1 MPRGRAANG
10 SGTQPHLRP
19 DGRWEIRYTAGIDPG
34 SGKLIRKSLYGK
46 TSEEVAKRLR
56 EITAAVDAGTWQ
68 EPQRMPLG
76 EWLDTWLS
84 EYCMGVK
91 PSTLKTYG
99 DVVKNH
105 IKPAL
110 GAVKLCELQPHM
122 VQRFLNSLHRG
133 ASPLSAKS
141 IKKSIKNVHGVLSK
155 ALAEAVRVKYLAV
168 NPSTGCILPKVTRE
182 EIHPLEAE
190 EIARFLEAIKGS
202 PFESLFF
209 VAINTGMRISELLGL
224 RWSRVDFKKGT
235 IKVDAQLLCLR
246 GKGTRRTLGPTKN
259 GKPRTFRAAPAVMEC
274 LRAVERRQKERRLRA
289 GKVWS
294 NPLGLVFTGETG
306 GDIPHI
312 TIEHHFARALAA
324 AGIGEHRFHDLRHTF
339 TVEAIKAGVDV
350 KTLSAM
356 LGHSSVAFTLDVYGH
371 VTGAM
376 QDEAANRLQALIDS
390 RKA

>member
-10 SGTQPHLRP
+10 SGTQPRLRP

-34 SGKLIRKSLYGK
+34 TGKLIRKSLYGR
-46 TSEEVAKRLR
+46 TSEEVARKLR
-56 EITAAVDAGTWQ
+56 GITAAVDAGTWQ
-68 EPQRMPLG
+68 EPKRMPLA
-76 EWLDTWLS
+76 EWLDTWLA
-84 EYCMGVK
+84 EYCIGVK
-91 PSTLKTYG
+91 PSTLKTYS

-110 GAVKLCELQPHM
+110 GAVLLCDLQPHEI
-122 VQRFLNSLHRG
+122 QRFLNSLQRG
-133 ASPLSAKS
+133 VKPLSPKS
-141 IKKSIKNVHGVLSK
+141 VKNVHGVLSK
-155 ALAEAVRVKYLAV
+155 ALAEAVRIKYLPM
-168 NPSTGCILPKVTRE
+168 NPSTGCILPKVTRD
-182 EIHPLEAE
+182 EIHPFESE
-190 EIARFLEAIKGS
+190 EITRFMEGIKCD
-202 PFESLFF
+202 PFEPLFF

-246 GKGTRRTLGPTKN
+246 GAGSKRTLGPTKN
-259 GKPRTFRAAPAVMEC
+259 GKPRTFKAAPAVMEC
-274 LRAVERRQKERRLRA
+274 LKGVERQQKERRLKA
-289 GKVWS
+289 GAVWD
-294 NPLGLVFTGETG
+294 NPLGLVFTNEIG

-312 TIEHHFARALAA
+312 TIEHHFARILAS

-339 TVEAIKAGVDV
+339 TVEGIKAGVDV

-376 QDEAANRLQALIDS
+376 QDEAAQRLQALIIG
-390 RKA
+390 RTAGN

>member
-1 MPRGRAANG
+1 MARGRAANG
-10 SGTQPHLRP
+10 SGTQPRLRP
-19 DGRWEIRYTAGIDPG
+19 DGRWEIRYTAGVDPG
-34 SGKLIRKSLYGK
+34 TGKLIRKSLYGR
-46 TSEEVAKRLR
+46 TSEEVARKLR
-56 EITAAVDAGTWQ
+56 GITAAVDAGTWQ

-76 EWLDTWLS
+76 EWLDTWLA
-84 EYCMGVK
+84 EYCLGVK
-91 PSTLKTYG
+91 PSTLKTYS

-105 IKPAL
+105 IRPAL

-122 VQRFLNSLHRG
+122 VQRFLNGLQRG

-141 IKKSIKNVHGVLSK
+141 VKNVHGVLSK
-155 ALAEAVRVKYLAV
+155 ALAEAVRVKYMPV

-182 EIHPLEAE
+182 EIHPFEAE
-190 EIARFLEAIKGS
+190 EITRFLEAIKDS

-246 GKGTRRTLGPTKN
+246 GKGTQRTLGPTKN
-259 GKPRTFRAAPAVMEC
+259 GKARTFKAAPAVMEC
-274 LRAVERRQKERRLRA
+274 LRAVERQQKEWRLRA
-289 GKVWS
+289 GEVWD
-294 NPLGLVFTGETG
+294 NPLGLVFTSETG

-312 TIEHHFARALAA
+312 TIEHHFARVLAA
-324 AGIGEHRFHDLRHTF
+324 AGIVTHRFHDLRHTF
-339 TVEAIKAGVDV
+339 TVEGIKAGVDV

-371 VTGAM
+371 VTEAM
-376 QDEAANRLQALIDS
+376 HDEAANRLQALIVS
-390 RKA
+390 RKTDV